1 MRQRSGVRCALE
13 LDCGTPAD
21 AAPHGVAAQLTA
33 DDAVT
38 LFTAGT
44 TGRAK
49 IVPQTHA
56 NVAASL
62 HGIMTTYE
70 LGPGEATVAAMPFFH
85 GHGLVAGLL
94 ATLGTVARTL
104 ERLLDAPVLSA
115 YGMTE
120 IAHQAAGE
128 PLSASGDRAPGS
140 VGRATTG
147 HIRVLAT
154 ARREC
159 AAGTG

>member
-1 MRQRSGVRCALE
+1 MTAPSRKGDGPPHWPLTVRQRSGVRCALE

-49 IVPQTHA
+49 IVPLTHA

-70 LGPGEATVAAMPFFH
+70 LGPGEATVVAAVPFPTDT
-85 GHGLVAGLL
+85 AWSPDCWP
-94 ATLGTVARTL
+94 RS
-104 ERLLDAPVLSA
+104 APSPV
-115 YGMTE
+115 
-120 IAHQAAGE
+120 
-128 PLSASGDRAPGS
+128 PWSASWTRPS
-140 VGRATTG
+140 CPPT
-147 HIRVLAT
+147 
-154 ARREC
+154 E
-159 AAGTG
+159 